1 MIDLSMH
8 KEVLLSVINTRLR
21 NEYPSLEALCTA
33 FEIDLIA
40 LQETLKEIDYVYE
53 SKSNQFKHIST
64 L

>member
-33 FEIDLIA
+33 FEIDMDA
-40 LQETLKEIDYVYE
+40 LQKALEEIDYVYE
-53 SKSNQFKHIST
+53 SKSNQFKHRSA